1 MRSILLCVLVLAA
14 TPVAA
19 ESSEK
24 TTVTLSEPP
33 KLHSGNQIT
42 ETFVFSPENR
52 DTKWVFAT
60 GLHLTVIPKNV
71 AESETRFFP
80 LIEGYANKDFLN
92 YFSWGNSIGVLYI
105 QNYASTGLSVFYHF
119 PWFSLSVGVNTVIWM
134 GHFQTT
140 GFDSQTYTWVNNPMV
155 SIGKNLRKYYYWLPD
170 SLSVTFKLNRLNYQY
185 IRLGTAELERRRA
198 DLEGYTIDIMA
209 EYGTG
214 SAGIY
219 FGLRINHA
227 RPGYQFWLA
236 FSDYDYAMNFTT
248 LYAGYR
254 F

>member
-1 MRSILLCVLVLAA
+1 MRTVLLFVSLLAA
-14 TPVAA
+14 HSLFAQKPEVVAP
-19 ESSEK
+19 
-24 TTVTLSEPP
+24 TLSEPP
-33 KLHSGNQIT
+33 KPNTGYQVT
-42 ETFVFSPENR
+42 GTFVFSPENR

-60 GLHLTVIPKNV
+60 GMHLTVIPKNV

-80 LIEGYANKDFLN
+80 LIEGYANKDFLK
-92 YFSWGNSIGVLYI
+92 FLSWRNSIGVLYI

-119 PWFSLSVGVNTVIWM
+119 PWFSVSFGVNTVIWM
-134 GHFQTT
+134 GYFQTT

-155 SIGKNLRKYYYWLPD
+155 SIGKNLRHYYYWLPD

-185 IRLGTAELERRRA
+185 VRLGTAELERRRA

-214 SAGIY
+214 TAGIY

-236 FSDYDYAMNFTT
+236 FSDYNYAMNFTT